1 MRTRSG
7 VFAAAAIGFAVI
19 LACPGSALAQT
30 VAELFDTNTIQE
42 IRLSVNSRDLARL
55 RQTYQL
61 NTYYPA
67 DLTWKS
73 VKVRNVGI
81 RSRGAGSRSAIKL
94 GLRLDFDRYTTG
106 QKFVGLSTV
115 ILDNIWQD
123 DSMIREKLAFT
134 FFEKLGQPAPRESYC
149 RLFINNEYQGLYTI
163 TEEIDGA
170 FAQRVTGET
179 GGTVF
184 EFHGDNAR
192 PYRAEDLGAIE
203 NYKPFFEP
211 RTHTLDADTT
221 LYTPIQQLF
230 REANG
235 PDDAVW
241 RSRVEQYL
249 DLNSFMAHAGIE
261 QFLLGNDGILGNFG
275 MNNFYLYR
283 FQGSNRHRLFVWD
296 QDQEFIYPADTAIAT
311 TDANVLFRRAMTYPD
326 LREIYLKA
334 LEDCAIL
341 SKTDDWL
348 LNEIDRLMGII
359 FEAAIGDT
367 RKQYPN
373 DQFDAAVQY
382 LRNFAAARPNVVLAE
397 VARIRNGS

>member
-1 MRTRSG
+1 M
-7 VFAAAAIGFAVI
+7 
-19 LACPGSALAQT
+19 
-30 VAELFDTNTIQE
+30 
-42 IRLSVNSRDLARL
+42 NSRDLAKL
-55 RQTYQL
+55 RQTYQV

-67 DLTWKS
+67 DLTWKN

-81 RSRGAGSRSAIKL
+81 RSRGAGSRNPTKL
-94 GLRLDFDRYTTG
+94 GLRVDMDRYTTG
-106 QKFVGLSTV
+106 QKFVGLSTI

-179 GGTVF
+179 DGTVF
-184 EFHGDNAR
+184 EFHADNAR

-211 RTHTLDADTT
+211 RTHVLDADTT

-249 DLNSFMAHAGIE
+249 DLNSFMVHVGIE
-261 QFLLGNDGILGNFG
+261 QFMAGNDGILGAFG

-283 FQGSNRHRLFVWD
+283 FQGSQKHRLFVWD
-296 QDQEFIYPADTAIAT
+296 QDNAFIVLRQRHRDHRCQRPVPAGDDLSRPSGDLPQDDRGLRDPVQDRRLAADRDRSPDRHHLRRGARRHEEAIQQRG
-311 TDANVLFRRAMTYPD
+311 VRRGGRLPACVRR
-326 LREIYLKA
+326 RE
-334 LEDCAIL
+334 
-341 SKTDDWL
+341 
-348 LNEIDRLMGII
+348 
-359 FEAAIGDT
+359 
-367 RKQYPN
+367 
-373 DQFDAAVQY
+373 
-382 LRNFAAARPNVVLAE
+382 AE
-397 VARIRNGS
+397 PGPRRGRSTPEMN

>member
-1 MRTRSG
+1 MRMRSG
-7 VFAAAAIGFAVI
+7 VFAAAAIGLALI
-19 LACPGSALAQT
+19 LACPDAALAQT
-30 VAELFDTNTIQE
+30 VDELFDTNTIKE
-42 IRLSVNSRDLARL
+42 IRLSVNSRDLAKL

-67 DLTWKS
+67 DLTWGT

-81 RSRGAGSRSAIKL
+81 RSRGFGSRNPTKL
-94 GLRLDFDRYTTG
+94 GLRVDMARYTTG
-106 QKFVGLSTV
+106 QKFVGLSTI

-163 TEEIDGA
+163 TEDIDGA

-179 GGTVF
+179 DGTVF
-184 EFHGDNAR
+184 EFHADNAR
-192 PYRAEDLGAIE
+192 PYRAEDLGVIE

-211 RTHTLDADTT
+211 RTHVLDADTT

-241 RSRVEQYL
+241 RMRVEEYL
-249 DLNSFMAHAGIE
+249 DLNSFMVHVGIE
-261 QFLLGNDGILGNFG
+261 QFMAGNDGILGVFG

-283 FQGSNRHRLFVWD
+283 YQGAQKHRVFVSD
-296 QDQEFIYPADTAIAT
+296 QDQAFIVPPESGIAN
-311 TDANVLFRRAMTYPD
+311 TDANIIFQRAMTYPD
-326 LREIYLKA
+326 LREAYLKA
-334 LEDCAIL
+334 IEDCAIL
-341 SKTDDWL
+341 SRTDDWL
-348 LNEIDRLMGII
+348 LTEIDRLVGII
-359 FEAAIGDT
+359 FDAARADT
-367 RKQYPN
+367 KK
-373 DQFDAAVQY
+373 QFDNAQFDEAVNW
-382 LRNFAAARPNVVLAE
+382 LRGFAARRPNQALAD
-397 VARIRNGS
+397 VARLRNGS

>member
-7 VFAAAAIGFAVI
+7 VIAAVAIGLIFAC
-19 LACPGSALAQT
+19 AGPALAQT
-30 VAELFDTNTIQE
+30 VTELFDTGTIQE

-55 RQTYQL
+55 RQTFQA

-73 VKVRNVGI
+73 VKVRNVAI
-81 RSRGAGSRSAIKL
+81 RSRGFGSRNPTKL
-94 GLRLDFDRYTTG
+94 GLRVDMAHYTTG
-106 QKFVGLSTV
+106 QTFVGLSTI
-115 ILDNIWQD
+115 ILDNLWQD

-134 FFEKLGQPAPRESYC
+134 FFERLGQPAPRESYC

-163 TEEIDGA
+163 TEEIDGS

-179 GGTVF
+179 DGTVF
-184 EFHGDNAR
+184 EFHADNAR
-192 PYRAEDLGAIE
+192 PFRAEDLGDIA

-211 RTHTLDADTT
+211 RTHVLDADAT

-249 DLNSFMAHAGIE
+249 DLNSFMIHVGIE
-261 QFLLGNDGILGNFG
+261 QFMAENDGILGAFG

-283 FQGSNRHRLFVWD
+283 FQGSQRHRLFVWD
-296 QDQEFIYPADTAIAT
+296 QDNAFNFFDSGIAT

-326 LREIYLKA
+326 LRETYLGT
-334 LEDCAIL
+334 LESCANL
-341 SKTDDWL
+341 AKTDDWML
-348 LNEIDRLMGII
+348 IEIDRLMAVV
-359 FEAAIGDT
+359 FDAARADT
-367 RKQYPN
+367 RKQ
-373 DQFDAAVQY
+373 FDNTRFDDAVSF
-382 LRNFAAARPNVVLAE
+382 LRTFAALRPNQVLAD

>member
-1 MRTRSG
+1 MRTRPG
-7 VFAAAAIGFAVI
+7 VIAAAAIGLTFVCAG
-19 LACPGSALAQT
+19 PALAQT
-30 VAELFDTNTIQE
+30 VTELFDSNTIQE
-42 IRLSVNSRDLARL
+42 IRLSVNSRDLRTL
-55 RQTYQL
+55 RQNFQQ
-61 NTYYPA
+61 NTFYPA

-81 RSRGAGSRSAIKL
+81 RSRGFGSRNPTKL
-94 GLRLDFDRYTTG
+94 GLRVDMARYTTG
-106 QKFVGLSTV
+106 QKFVGLSTI
-115 ILDNIWQD
+115 ILDNLWQD

-134 FFEKLGQPAPRESYC
+134 FFERLGQPAPRESYC

-179 GGTVF
+179 DGTVF
-184 EFHGDNAR
+184 EFKADIAR
-192 PYRAEDLGAIE
+192 QFRAEDLGAIA

-211 RTHTLDADTT
+211 RTHVLDADAT

-249 DLNSFMAHAGIE
+249 DLNSFMVHVGIE
-261 QFLLGNDGILGNFG
+261 QFMAGNDGLLGVFG

-283 FQGSNRHRLFVWD
+283 HQGSPRHRVFVWD
-296 QDQEFIYPADTAIAT
+296 QDNAFNFIDSPIAT
-311 TDANVLFRRAMTYPD
+311 TDANVLFRRAMAYPD
-326 LREIYLKA
+326 LREIYLKT

-341 SKTDDWL
+341 SRTDDWL
-348 LNEIDRLMGII
+348 LIEIDRLIGIV
-359 FEAAIGDT
+359 FDAARADT
-367 RKQYPN
+367 RKQ
-373 DQFDAAVQY
+373 FDNQRFDDAVAF
-382 LRNFAAARPNVVLAE
+382 LREFAALRPNQVLAD
-397 VARIRNGS
+397 VARLRR